1 MDNFEKG
8 IKSGAGILALAVAMG
23 GLSGDGNQ
31 VQGMEK
37 DIPLIKNVDIV
48 AEPNKNDSIGI
59 EHLDDGNFNVILNL
73 ELKSK
78 PKVEDKKEVYLPSDV
93 EAAIEKEWKKEND
106 ENYLNGN
113 YLPTEVIEAK
123 KAAAEAE
130 QRKIPSVVIYRGD
143 TSEKEI
149 AFTFDDTGANFDK
162 ILATLKEKGINGTFF
177 LLASEIRNNPER
189 WQQAVADGNLIC
201 SHGTSHN
208 FGLCNESEEAIRA
221 DLQGW
226 EDAVTEVLGADYLTK
241 FKEETPYFRAPGGN
255 KSATL
260 LKVLGEMGYKY
271 TFYWTTEDCWSM
283 EPENNPNNL
292 TMDQIYINSTKNGII
307 FLLHPPHQS
316 HVDEI
321 IDGVIAKGYT
331 FVTLDQW
338 SDYYKNQTVS

>member
-1 MDNFEKG
+1 MNNFENLK
-8 IKSGAGILALAVAMG
+8 KRSGAILSTAIIAVSSMSGIGPEKAQAQEN
-23 GLSGDGNQ
+23 S
-31 VQGMEK
+31 K
-37 DIPLIKNVDIV
+37 DIPMESLESSTSDEELINIDYEKM
-48 AEPNKNDSIGI
+48 E
-59 EHLDDGNFNVILNL
+59 VIIT
-73 ELKSK
+73 
-78 PKVEDKKEVYLPSDV
+78 PKVEKEIKNEVYLPSDV
-93 EAAIEKEWKKEND
+93 EVAIEKEWKKEND

-208 FGLCNESEEAIRA
+208 FSLGNQSEEAIRA
-221 DLQGW
+221 DIQGW
-226 EDAVTEVLGADYLTK
+226 EDAVTEVLGADYLAK
-241 FKEETPYFRAPGGN
+241 FKEETPYFRTPGGN
-255 KSATL
+255 KTDTL

-283 EPENNPNNL
+283 DPINNPDGK
-292 TMDQIYINSTKNGII
+292 TMDQIYLSGAEPGAI

-321 IDGVIAKGYT
+321 IDGVKAKGYI
-331 FVTLDQW
+331 FVTLGEW
-338 SDYYKNQTVS
+338 NDYYKNQTAS